1 MYSRRSPGPGGDRG
15 GGGLSTPACPSPVLR
30 YASDGNGADKNSRRS
45 PGPERAKPLGVPS
58 SGDPNMDEMYQTVL
72 VVLFFYYSIL
82 KKYFQTKVIKREVHS
97 DKKKFLHT

>member
-30 YASDGNGADKNSRRS
+30 YASDGTGADKNSRRS

-58 SGDPNMDEMYQTVL
+58 SGDPTMDEMYQTVL
-72 VVLFFYYSIL
+72 VVLFFPFYFKEIFSNQSH
-82 KKYFQTKVIKREVHS
+82 KKRST
-97 DKKKFLHT
+97 